1 MHGSLSSDKQR
12 EAACVDF
19 SSGLPAATDLPLRRD
34 DADADADADNDIDDN
49 ADDGDCHIFP
59 ATPGQQSLTI
69 KIKSQ

>member
-1 MHGSLSSDKQR
+1 MLTFHQGCQ
-12 EAACVDF
+12 
-19 SSGLPAATDLPLRRD
+19 LPLMPLRRD
-34 DADADADADNDIDDN
+34 DADADADADNDADDN